1 MTRLVLVLA
10 VGVSLALVPAVR
22 AANAP
27 NAITCGFIH
36 ASVPYS
42 SRGHAKEWRVYV
54 TGKASCATATKVLNA
69 VMHLHGVEHSQAG
82 EAGSYVTDSGWIC
95 PFGQMGEQTC
105 ELPTRLPAHPPIR
118 AHTLALSCAGAE
130 ERCPR
135 DVPASEL

>member
-1 MTRLVLVLA
+1 MRRLVLTLA
-10 VGVSLALVPAVR
+10 VGASLAFVPAVR
-22 AANAP
+22 AADAP
-27 NAITCGFIH
+27 NATTCGFIH

-42 SRGHAKEWRVYV
+42 SHGHAKKWRVYV

-69 VMHLHGVEHSQAG
+69 VMHLQGVEHSQGG
-82 EAGSYVTDSGWIC
+82 EAGSYLTYASWMC

-118 AHTLALSCAGAE
+118 AHALALSCAGAE

-135 DVPASEL
+135 DVPASEV